1 MQTNISGLRASGV
14 IALASVLQACGDPK
28 SSSTGGPNG
37 GVVPTSQMT
46 IDLKVESKDPSSA
59 VVRANLNDGKAL
71 GSSFRL
77 DGGDFFRACI
87 NGVCK
92 SMADNDSLDSPDYIA
107 RFTFQPGVD
116 YVVSFNRLEGGSAP
130 DSRVVLPPSFT
141 IVTPAN
147 HQMVTDGDSVIVSW
161 SPTGAPARVWL
172 DYAADCLFPGG
183 THSYSSGMLSTDTDA
198 NGNETVRIDPIVS
211 FAQSNM
217 VSAISRCSIDV
228 KVHHELQ
235 GRVDP
240 AFRKGTATGTVTR
253 TVNLDYLPR

>member
-1 MQTNISGLRASGV
+1 MQTTHSIYG
-14 IALASVLQACGDPK
+14 ALGMAAVAALLQGCGDPK
-28 SSSTGGPNG
+28 SSSTSGPEGGP
-37 GVVPTSQMT
+37 VPTNRMT
-46 IDLKVESKDPSSA
+46 IDLRVESTEPGKA
-59 VVRANLNDGKAL
+59 VVRANINDGKAL
-71 GSSFRL
+71 GDSYRL
-77 DGGDFFRACI
+77 DGGDYLRACVI
-87 NGVCK
+87 GVCRN
-92 SMADNDSLDSPDYIA
+92 MADNDSVFSPDYIA
-107 RFTFQPGVD
+107 RFDYQPGVD

-130 DSRVVLPPSFT
+130 DSRAILPPSFT

-183 THSYSSGMLSTDTDA
+183 THSYSSGMLSTDTNA
-198 NGNETVRIDPIVS
+198 NGDETVRIDPIVS

-217 VSAISRCSIDV
+217 VSAISRCSIDI